1 VLITGCSTGIGAAC
15 ARHLAGL
22 GWTVFAGVRH
32 ERDSA
37 RLADEGPGRV
47 TPVLIDVTDPASIES
62 AVAVITESRDRLEGV
77 VNNAG
82 IGLGGP
88 VEYLPLED
96 WRRQFDVNVI
106 GPVAVTRATFDLVR
120 RGSGRFV
127 FIGSAN
133 GRVSGPFFGPYAG
146 SKHALEAVCEAIRH
160 ETHGSRIRVSLIEP
174 GAVKTAIWE
183 KTDEVI
189 GRVARDLPPEGV
201 RRYGPFIDAVQA
213 LVADGSAHG
222 LPPERVA
229 AVVARA
235 LTARRPRARYLV
247 GADAKV
253 IGLVARVAP
262 DRLRDVIIR
271 RQLGL

>member
-1 VLITGCSTGIGAAC
+1 
-15 ARHLAGL
+15 
-22 GWTVFAGVRH
+22 
-32 ERDSA
+32 
-37 RLADEGPGRV
+37 
-47 TPVLIDVTDPASIES
+47 
-62 AVAVITESRDRLEGV
+62 

-96 WRRQFDVNVI
+96 RRRQFEVNVI
-106 GPVAVTRATFDLVR
+106 GQVAVTRATFDLVR
-120 RGSGRFV
+120 RGSGRFG

-160 ETHGSRIRVSLIEP
+160 ETHGTRIRVALVEP
-174 GAVKTAIWE
+174 GSVKTAIWE
-183 KTDEVI
+183 KTEDVVR
-189 GRVARDLPPEGV
+189 RVERDLPPDGV
-201 RRYGPFIDAVQA
+201 SRYGRFIDAVQA
-213 LVADGSAHG
+213 MVADGSAHG
-222 LPPERVA
+222 LPAERIA
-229 AVVARA
+229 GVVARA

-262 DRLRDVIIR
+262 DRIRDAIIR